1 MRVWPVVVLAC
12 VSCSSGGGSKVTPPD
27 PDPVAVV
34 AGAVGIP
41 PGTPLT
47 FALPAGAAPA
57 SFDPA
62 NVTLVGLGLP
72 GATAITPT
80 LDAAT
85 GTLTVRHG
93 KLLGYGVAYTLAVSG
108 LKDAGG
114 AALTFSVPFRSAL
127 NPREQEIY
135 YDADPPPGVYER
147 LPWRYVWEVDA
158 LGYITAQL
166 RYFSQGPDGKWSTAD
181 DPLNSWYRYEG
192 TRLDPI
198 FTATQLY
205 DKGPDGTWRTADDRI
220 GGVTTW
226 WTDAHGDVR
235 LRVGHG
241 YGGDRTAGTADDAF
255 TCERT
260 VEDAA
265 GRRETMGG
273 CAAGPDGVYDTADD
287 TYAIDTRFVYADGA
301 LRQVL
306 AYDAGPDGVAGNGDD
321 RAVQRT
327 DVVYEASRETETT
340 TSCGPDYTLGTAD
353 DFVWDAWEYA
363 LGSDGRVLQQDY
375 LIDVQGEGRLVIYD
389 RWTFQHDERGMLL
402 SYHRAFTGSDRKPG
416 TRDDLAVSDATYL
429 TDR

>member
-1 MRVWPVVVLAC
+1 MRVWPVVVVLAC
-12 VSCSSGGGSKVTPPD
+12 VSCSSGGGSKVTPE

-62 NVTLVGLGLP
+62 NVTLVGLGQP
-72 GATAITPT
+72 SATAITPT

-85 GTLTVRHG
+85 GTLTVRHA

-114 AALTFSVPFRSAL
+114 ATLTFSVPFRSAL

-166 RYFSQGPDGKWSTAD
+166 RYFSQGPDGSWSTAD

-192 TRLDPI
+192 TRLDPT

-205 DKGPDGTWRTADDRI
+205 DKGTDGIWRTADDRV

-226 WTDAHGDVR
+226 WTDAHGDIR

-241 YGGDRTAGTADDAF
+241 YGADRTPGTADDTF

-265 GRRETMGG
+265 GRKETTGG
-273 CAAGPDGVYDTADD
+273 CTAGPDRVYDTADD

-301 LRQVL
+301 LRQVI
-306 AYDAGPDGVAGNGDD
+306 AYDAGPDGVAGSGDD

-327 DVVYEASRETETT
+327 DLVYGATRETETT
-340 TSCGPDYTLGTAD
+340 TSCGSDYTLGTAD
-353 DFVWDAWEYA
+353 DFVWDVWEYE
-363 LGSDGRVLQQDY
+363 LGADGRVLQQDHR
-375 LIDVQGEGRLVIYD
+375 INIQGDGVLVTYD
-389 RWTFQHDERGMLL
+389 RWTYEYDERGMLL

-416 TRDDLAVSDATYL
+416 TRDDFAVSDATFL
-429 TDR
+429 ADR